1 MTLSVKSEHTG
12 FELTKVKVKGSS
24 SYLTMIP
31 NFFAFRNF
39 RIFFGTKMLRYSQ
52 KRVIPFNADSGIIQG
67 APKLDLF
74 SRKFELGFNSGLISR
89 KDDAST
95 RNEFCINEIIITFN
109 ILLGFRSNLTFHS
122 ILN

>member
-1 MTLSVKSEHTG
+1 
-12 FELTKVKVKGSS
+12 
-24 SYLTMIP
+24 
-31 NFFAFRNF
+31 
-39 RIFFGTKMLRYSQ
+39 MLRLKILK

-74 SRKFELGFNSGLISR
+74 SRKFKLGFNSRLFSR

-109 ILLGFRSNLTFHS
+109 ILLGFRSNLTFRS
-122 ILN
+122 ILNSNLL